1 MHIAKLKLLKE
12 LGFNG
17 TGRILKYRGRNL
29 KNRWRCLKNRSTF
42 VVTLVVGVQRASRFE
57 DSMTD
62 GASVVAGE
70 VLVLDMV
77 DQGGFGGAYLST
89 GHTLV
94 GVLLSSPDTIFNI
107 LSVDGVDT
115 FHICRDNRLMMLYS
129 LPPPVIHRFR
139 VEKSRLCSYVVP

>member
-1 MHIAKLKLLKE
+1 M
-12 LGFNG
+12 
-17 TGRILKYRGRNL
+17 
-29 KNRWRCLKNRSTF
+29 
-42 VVTLVVGVQRASRFE
+42 VTLVVGVQRASRFE
-57 DSMTD
+57 DGMTD
-62 GASVVAGE
+62 GASVVAGK

-77 DQGGFGGAYLST
+77 DQGGLGGAYLST

-115 FHICRDNRLMMLYS
+115 FHICRAHRLMMVYS

-139 VEKSRLCSYVVP
+139 VEKFRLCSFVVPGVLSILGLDDCNLLGLRRVACLIHCVRIRSHS

>member
-1 MHIAKLKLLKE
+1 
-12 LGFNG
+12 
-17 TGRILKYRGRNL
+17 
-29 KNRWRCLKNRSTF
+29 
-42 VVTLVVGVQRASRFE
+42 
-57 DSMTD
+57 MTD

-107 LSVDGVDT
+107 LSPSGCPDADRAGEV
-115 FHICRDNRLMMLYS
+115 C
-129 LPPPVIHRFR
+129 PPGGGEGDSRPALSGRGEFR
-139 VEKSRLCSYVVP
+139 WRQD